1 MGADFMFAVSPQP
14 SLEDDNRKKAVKELL
29 QQISYEDLLDVEENY
44 GGFDDTSSAE
54 AMRKELYGT
63 IEKVCDLDSRES
75 SCIQL
80 DGMDWMGVITG
91 GMSWGDVPTDC
102 FETIATIGRFEP
114 VWDLL
119 RHFAQEDLR
128 ATKTGK

>member
-29 QQISYEDLLDVEENY
+29 HQINDQDMLDVAEDFCC
-44 GGFDDTSSAE
+44 FDDTSSAE
-54 AMRKELYGT
+54 VMRDELYET
-63 IEKVCDLDSRES
+63 ILRVCDMDTRETS
-75 SCIQL
+75 VIQL
-80 DGMDWMGVITG
+80 DGMDWMGVVTG

-102 FETIATIGRFEP
+102 FDDIALIGRFQP

-119 RHFAQEDLR
+119 VHFSQEDLH